1 MRFGGSGEPL
11 VRKKPDPVPRR
22 SSGFEKSANF
32 GLVALPSWPAALS
45 ILALTVGEIE
55 VFKPGPPAPIA
66 ALPRS
71 CAAPEYREFDFWLGE
86 WNVLEAGR
94 PSGTQ
99 RTTPLLGGC
108 ALREEWKA
116 VGGITGTS
124 FTMFDPV
131 RKRWAQTRV
140 DDKGKVL
147 SLVGGRQGSRMVLE
161 GDSPDGKG
169 GTLGNR
175 FSWSPGAANRVR
187 HLWEIST
194 DGGRTWET
202 AFDGDYL
209 PAARE
214 LAARGAGRR

>member
-1 MRFGGSGEPL
+1 
-11 VRKKPDPVPRR
+11 
-22 SSGFEKSANF
+22 
-32 GLVALPSWPAALS
+32 VALPLWPAALS

-66 ALPRS
+66 SLPRS
-71 CAAPEYREFDFWLGE
+71 CASPEYREFDFWLGE

-94 PSGTQ
+94 PAGTQ
-99 RTTPLLGGC
+99 RTTSLLGGC

-116 VGGITGTS
+116 VGGITGAGFTGSRSTGTS
-124 FTMFDPV
+124 YTMRDPA

-147 SLVGGRQGSRMVLE
+147 LLVGGRQGSRMVLE

-169 GTLGNR
+169 GTIRNR
-175 FSWSPGAANRVR
+175 FSWTPGAASRVR
-187 HLWEIST
+187 QLREISI